1 MPNYEQI
8 YQKYLL
14 HFDTQL
20 KFAIEK
26 FYKNAPKTLAQAMQY
41 AVDGGGKRI
50 RPVLCYAT
58 AEMLGLELSTVNE
71 FAVALEM
78 IHSYSLVHDDLPSMD
93 NDDYRR
99 GKLSTHKKF
108 GEAYGI
114 LAGDALLNFAFE
126 YCLNKSSF
134 TEEDAKALKILA
146 ESAGHGG
153 MIAGQVLDLQNEHN
167 DNPSKTVLYDIYHN
181 KTAKL
186 IIAPLIIASIFADCK
201 HYETL
206 KEYGYNLGVM
216 FQISDDIMDVE
227 GSVELIGKTPN
238 KDAIE
243 DKLTSIKIFGI
254 DGAKE
259 KLKFHYETCIK
270 LLTEMNASRFLFDF
284 TNSMYQ
290 RKK

>member
-1 MPNYEQI
+1 MSNYEQT

-14 HFDTQL
+14 NFDNQL
-20 KFAIEK
+20 KIAIEK
-26 FYKNAPKTLAQAMQY
+26 FYRNAPETLSQAMQY

-50 RPVLCYAT
+50 RPVLCFAT
-58 AEMLGLELSTVNE
+58 AEFLGLELSAVNE
-71 FAVALEM
+71 FAVAIEM

-126 YCLNKSSF
+126 HCLGKINFSNN
-134 TEEDAKALKILA
+134 DVKALKILA
-146 ESAGHGG
+146 NYAGHTG

-167 DNPSKTVLYDIYHN
+167 DNPNEKVLYDIYYN

-186 IIAPLIIASIFADCK
+186 IIAPLIIASVLAGNK
-201 HYETL
+201 HYESL
-206 KEYGYNLGVM
+206 KEYGYNLGIM

-227 GSVELIGKTPN
+227 GNVELIGKTPN

-243 DKLTSIKIFGI
+243 DKLTSIKVFGLN
-254 DGAKE
+254 GAKE

-270 LLTEMNASRFLFDF
+270 LLTEINASKFLFDF
-284 TNSMYQ
+284 TNHMYQ